1 MPQLPTHFQDLDTES
16 DDGVLCTICS
26 EKSHLVAQR
35 LHYWIE
41 CDRYDAWVHTYCAFG
56 SNANSCLYVC
66 DPHIRLF
73 FMSLKSVYSF
83 GSDEKGET
91 EEEEDEEEERVQKR
105 KKYWSTTWGPTKF
118 KKSNHPLAI
127 MVSLGS
133 SSGAKWS

>member
-1 MPQLPTHFQDLDTES
+1 MHLRQLPAHFQDLDTES

-73 FMSLKSVYSF
+73 FGVLHTPLILLVIVFCHVYTQF
-83 GSDEKGET
+83 CIYLL
-91 EEEEDEEEERVQKR
+91 ERQ
-105 KKYWSTTWGPTKF
+105 
-118 KKSNHPLAI
+118 
-127 MVSLGS
+127 
-133 SSGAKWS
+133 